1 MKLSRLMSA
10 AAVLF
15 ASLFAFNRAQAG
27 YDDCVYEAADCYRD
41 AVLEFERQV
50 FRNRHSSRDDRRLVD
65 CLEDQTSR
73 LRSAARH
80 PERFQRLCDEA
91 SETFDLQEQIDR
103 CITRRPWFT
112 CEPCLHDRWCDVL
125 QAGDRFVAAMEQ
137 YARLALAPPACPPQ
151 PPICRPQPIC
161 APQPPICAPR
171 PICVTPPV
179 RPVVVGSCRPSVQI
193 SSPRLGLSVSFGSSH
208 GIRVNPDPFYR
219 SSYSPTFRADSFGPR
234 PALQYG
240 LNRTREQEQRF
251 NNQLLAQRAA
261 EENRFRIAQQRQR
274 DVLQQRDRDLARQ
287 EDELRRQAER
297 RQQQELDR
305 QRRDNERRESEL
317 EERRRRMQNVFP
329 GRPSVDSIRSNGR
342 GAGQPPSGRQR

>member
-1 MKLSRLMSA
+1 MKLPHLMSA
-10 AAVLF
+10 ATVLF
-15 ASLFAFNRAQAG
+15 ASLFAFNPAHAG
-27 YDDCVYEAADCYRD
+27 YDDYVYEAADCYRD

-50 FRNRHSSRDDRRLVD
+50 FRNRHSSREDRRLVD

-73 LRSAARH
+73 LRSAARR

-112 CEPCLHDRWCDVL
+112 CEPCLRDRWCDVL
-125 QAGDRFVAAMEQ
+125 QAGDRFVSAMEQ
-137 YARLALAPPACPPQ
+137 YARVALAPPICPPQ
-151 PPICRPQPIC
+151 PPVCPPRPIC
-161 APQPPICAPR
+161 PPE

-179 RPVVVGSCRPSVQI
+179 RPVILDSCSPSFAI

-219 SSYSPTFRADSFGPR
+219 SSYSPTFRAGSFGPR

-251 NNQLLAQRAA
+251 NDQLLAQRAQQ
-261 EENRFRIAQQRQR
+261 ENRFRIAQQQQR
-274 DVLQQRDRDLARQ
+274 DVQQRRDRDLARQ
-287 EDELRRQAER
+287 EEELRRQAER

-305 QRRDNERRESEL
+305 QRRDSERREREL

-329 GRPSVDSIRSNGR
+329 GRPNWDSLRESGR
-342 GAGQPPSGRQR
+342 GPGQMPGGRNR